1 MAKTKRQFYL
11 KAKQLLSD
19 MDNAVQSIRAE
30 YAKIESQPYEKSY
43 KQQKHREA
51 LDAERM
57 AREKCD
63 KSIDKLVE
71 AFYKQ
76 AVADALPDPNAAS
89 VSLLRFLGA
98 VKLSPAEYA
107 ALGEKYRAAGDV
119 TACRI
124 LHDDAAAHGIKTVGL
139 YESADSAVAAFNN
152 FIGLVRVASKDDAG
166 SFERI
171 AADDALD
178 GMIDDVSEFGNDRPV
193 EAFLESEELAREL
206 RAQHEELTAKQNADF
221 IRGFSGDAAVD
232 REARTEAASI
242 ADITKWKLRDD
253 DGDSDRNEQTAGGD
267 AGQGGTAS
275 VNDSPL

>member
-1 MAKTKRQFYL
+1 MAKTKRQYYL

-119 TACRI
+119 TGCRI

-178 GMIDDVSEFGNDRPV
+178 GMIDDVSEFGDDRPV
-193 EAFLESEELAREL
+193 EAFLESEEMDREL
-206 RAQHEELTAKQNADF
+206 LAQRKELSAKESADF
-221 IRGFSGDAAVD
+221 VRTFAGDEALD
-232 REARTEAASI
+232 REMRTEAAAA
-242 ADITKWKLRDD
+242 ADMVRWKNSKDD
-253 DGDSDRNEQTAGGD
+253 DSGNDGDHSSGDD
-267 AGQGGTAS
+267 AGQDDGAATFAG
-275 VNDSPL
+275 PL